1 VSCSGG
7 DGGGDNTGGGGSGGG
22 ATDPYPDDDGG
33 GGGADDTGG
42 SGSDGECTSIINPE
56 PGSEC
61 EPAEPGPPCQL
72 STSELEDGYYLFDQ
86 ASESA
91 KSTFIETLDEHGS
104 SYGLD
109 SKEGVKHFIA
119 QTAHESGGKITAV
132 ETAGAATSNISR
144 KELLATEWV
153 GPNAEYSI
161 DEVMGNDELMI
172 NIDRANKLGNGPPSS
187 GDGWTYRGRGPIQL
201 TWKRAYRNFTNHYQD
216 QGFANTDFVDN
227 PEKLSNDARI
237 GTLSALW
244 FWKNRVLSQVD
255 GDLTV
260 KKLTLAIN
268 NGTTGL
274 QDRKNQ
280 FEAAKD
286 AINCDS

>member
-1 VSCSGG
+1 MHG
-7 DGGGDNTGGGGSGGG
+7 D
-22 ATDPYPDDDGG
+22 
-33 GGGADDTGG
+33 
-42 SGSDGECTSIINPE
+42 PE

-61 EPAEPGPPCQL
+61 APTEPEVNPCESANPPAWCEIGCKLSAAEL
-72 STSELEDGYYLFDQ
+72 VDGYYLYDQ
-86 ASESA
+86 ASEGA
-91 KSTFIETLDEHGS
+91 KKTFINTLEEHGD

-109 SKEGVKHFIA
+109 SEEDVRHFIA

-144 KELLATEWV
+144 EDIKNSPYT
-153 GPNAEYSI
+153 GPDAKYSVE
-161 DEVMGNDELMI
+161 EVMGNQKLMV
-172 NIDRANKLGNGPPSS
+172 NIDRADLYGNGPPSS

-201 TWKRAYRNFTNHYQD
+201 TWKGAYRNFTNHYQD
-216 QGFANTDFVDN
+216 QGFGNTNFVDN
-227 PEKLSNDARI
+227 PEKLSNDTRT
-237 GTLSALW
+237 GTLAALW
-244 FWKNRVLSQVD
+244 YWENRVLPQVD

-260 KKLTLAIN
+260 KKLTQAIN